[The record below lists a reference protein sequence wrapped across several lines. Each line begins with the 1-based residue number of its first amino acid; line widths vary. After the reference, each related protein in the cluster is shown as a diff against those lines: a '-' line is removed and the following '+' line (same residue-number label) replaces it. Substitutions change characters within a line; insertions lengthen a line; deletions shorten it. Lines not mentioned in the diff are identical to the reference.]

1 MHMLQKLMMLLT
13 LIVSIPVNAQES
25 NESAIVLE
33 LFTSQGCSSCPP
45 ADELL
50 ENIKKKHKDQ
60 NVVVLSYHVD
70 YWNRLGWKDPFS
82 SSMFSDYQRNYAQQF
97 GSRSIYIPQ
106 LVVNGSEHFTGSD
119 RYKADI
125 ALKKY
130 SKGSTNSTI
139 LIKDIQQEPSRI
151 VFNYRVDEEPFNTI
165 TLALVVS
172 ERITNISRGE
182 NRDRILKNTNIVANR
197 IVKRE
202 ESGSV
207 SMTIPDWVSE
217 NDKLSIIAYTQD
229 KTLKT
234 TGATEL
240 ALLK

>member
-1 MHMLQKLMMLLT
+1 MMLLT
-13 LIVSIPVNAQES
+13 LIVSISINAQES

-97 GSRSIYIPQ
+97 GSRSIYTPQ

-151 VFNYRVDEEPFNTI
+151 VFNYRVDGEPFNTI
-165 TLALVVS
+165 TLALVIS

-197 IVKRE
+197 IVKIE

-229 KTLKT
+229 RTLKT
-234 TGATEL
+234 TGATKL